1 MNPTM
6 YIHECMSVDHDSG
19 FADLARLDLNLL
31 VAFEALAAE
40 LSVTRAAARLGV
52 TQSAMS
58 HTLRRLRSALGDELL
73 VRTKGGM
80 ALTPRGESLV
90 LPIRAGLS
98 SLQRALAN
106 PEDFDPASS
115 SRSFRLTGPDLFEL
129 LFMPGLVAR
138 VGEVAGGISLAMASV
153 APGELAAQL
162 ETGELDLAIT
172 TRMLDGSQP
181 RAQPGLMRRALLRD
195 EWRCFL
201 RCGHPAL
208 NKRGKLS
215 RARFLAAP
223 QVLVS
228 TSGRGR
234 GIVDVVLDELGLSR
248 KIALRVSSFYSAPVA
263 VAGSDL
269 ILTAPASLE
278 RAVGHLGLVC
288 ARPPIELP
296 AHSVDMSW
304 HQRFGDEGGHR
315 WLREQLIA
323 VTQGAGTRAGRS
335 RGRVELGRIE

>member
-6 YIHECMSVDHDSG
+6 YIHKAMSIDHDGG
-19 FADLARLDLNLL
+19 FAPLAQLDLNLL

-40 LSVTRAAARLGV
+40 LSVTRAALRLGV

-58 HTLRRLRSALGDELL
+58 HTLRRLRAALGDELL

-90 LPIRAGLS
+90 LPIRTGLS
-98 SLQRALAN
+98 SLQRALVD
-106 PEDFDPASS
+106 PVEFDPASS
-115 SRSFRLTGPDLFEL
+115 SQAFRLTGPDLFEL
-129 LFMPGLVAR
+129 LFMPALFAR
-138 VGEVAGGISLAMASV
+138 VGEVARGVSLAMASV
-153 APGELAAQL
+153 PSGELAVQL

-181 RAQPGLMRRALLRD
+181 RAEPGLMRRALLRD

-201 RCGHPAL
+201 RADHPAL

-215 RARFLAAP
+215 RRRFLAAP

-228 TSGRGR
+228 ASGRGR
-234 GIVDVVLDELGLSR
+234 GIVDVVLDQLGLSR
-248 KIALRVSSFYSAPVA
+248 RIALRVSSFYSAPVA
-263 VAGSDL
+263 VAGSEL

-288 ARPPIELP
+288 VPPPIELP

-304 HQRFGDEGGHR
+304 HQRFSDQGGHR
-315 WLREQLIA
+315 WLREQLVA
-323 VTQGAGTRAGRS
+323 VTRGAGVPAPQKKLRLRP
-335 RGRVELGRIE
+335 